1 MNLKILFIENIPWLQ
16 RVWWLQVVDS
26 RGMTLTQRK
35 LQEKILNSQ
44 NFFTNFLNS
53 QNSWN
58 SLLAIETLE
67 PLQTSLLPTSTLGGS
82 IWVLFIAKTLGYQEG
97 FMPLMS
103 SRCMQEV
110 NLLSSSSF
118 GHMGNE
124 SSCFLLL
131 RTEHY
136 SLFFFFLLDK
146 HKETIVQIY
155 RCTKDFWNLL
165 SRLTHRSSVKDKLR
179 VYVWIIW

>member
-58 SLLAIETLE
+58 SLLAIGTLE
-67 PLQTSLLPTSTLGGS
+67 PLQTSLLPTS
-82 IWVLFIAKTLGYQEG
+82 A
-97 FMPLMS
+97 LMKKVEAAYIGEDSDFRWIFNLESFWIS
-103 SRCMQEV
+103 SHVGQVEHSAEERVRKKREEKFF
-110 NLLSSSSF
+110 SF
-118 GHMGNE
+118 P
-124 SSCFLLL
+124 
-131 RTEHY
+131 
-136 SLFFFFLLDK
+136 
-146 HKETIVQIY
+146 
-155 RCTKDFWNLL
+155 
-165 SRLTHRSSVKDKLR
+165 RLHVACQVS
-179 VYVWIIW
+179 W